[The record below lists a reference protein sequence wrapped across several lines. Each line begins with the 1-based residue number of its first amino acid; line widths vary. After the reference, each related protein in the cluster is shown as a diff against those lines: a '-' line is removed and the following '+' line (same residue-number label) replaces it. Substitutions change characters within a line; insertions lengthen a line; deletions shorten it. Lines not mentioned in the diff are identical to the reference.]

1 MTSNE
6 NDSKLKLT
14 QIDICEVSGI
24 NKEVCSKE
32 ITKAALA
39 RSEWEG
45 RVQMK
50 TSLQVKAGAQ
60 GTC

>member
-1 MTSNE
+1 MTSYE
-6 NDSKLKLT
+6 NDSKLELT
-14 QIDICEVSGI
+14 QIDICEVSCI

-32 ITKAALA
+32 ITKAALT
-39 RSEWEG
+39 RSEREG

-50 TSLQVKAGAQ
+50 TSLQVEAGAQ